1 MTTSAKRWLF
11 GIFIALVAVAC
22 AAVVLPRLSN
32 SRRAKQVAELATQ
45 ARESLASGET
55 AEATRLFATYLRQ
68 APNDT
73 AAQAQYAAA
82 LATPAFRA
90 GASEEQRQEV
100 VDAIRTAIVS
110 QPKALPLR
118 RSLAVVLL
126 EMRSFESARR
136 ELGLLRTAA
145 AALPAAGLA
154 ASGIDLDEISLLEAR
169 ACLANNNIPE
179 AAALAA
185 GLAGFDPAGKT
196 FDPQRKLGRY
206 VADSSLLL
214 ATILADKQQDP
225 EAAQQVLKRLQETAP
240 QDRLAWLGQAR
251 WYASHS
257 DPARAEESINRALE
271 IAPQDRE
278 LLSTAVAIAK
288 ANRRWDEATRRAGQL
303 RELFPT
309 SPDGDMSLA
318 EVAIEQGK
326 PLEALEA
333 LQQAAQRLPENPVVL
348 FSLGNIQIETKR
360 LTDAEETISRL
371 SNKGERTN
379 SAIELLAARL
389 LVARQQWQPAVEKL
403 EALRLVLGES
413 APLRKQVNFLL
424 AECHGRMGKVNLQAE
439 AQQRALD
446 HTPGSPEA
454 RASAAVGLAATGK
467 AAEALAEFEAIA
479 TDLGPEQLVRQPQ
492 VWQPLLQLRANQ
504 QLQLPAENRDWS
516 QVVSLIDTVEA
527 AEIMPAW
534 QVSLLRYDQLLTAGD
549 AAAASALL
557 DRMIAAHAAQPELW
571 DRLLTSTIRR
581 DGPATAQQLWGR
593 VPPETA
599 ADPRLLV
606 WRARLAARTP
616 VDERSTLLADLEAK
630 AATLSPEDASRLL
643 AAVATTRLTS
653 GDQPG
658 AEHSLELLLAAKP
671 DDLPARTILFELACD
686 QRDLPKA
693 TRAAD
698 EIARICG
705 PDSAQARATEAA
717 KLLLAVYLHRTPS
730 TATTPTPP
738 AGAPETETGSAD
750 DSAQL
755 TAAENLLAGA
765 EKDRP
770 DWPVVQRLWADLELL
785 RGNRAAAI
793 QRLQKGLELSP
804 DNAPFARNL
813 IGILSQAG
821 RHDEARAA
829 LKRLG
834 EEVPPGF
841 ARLAAEVELGAGR
854 ADEATALA
862 ERIIASNEP
871 LAPDDLLWFGQL
883 LAKAGRSAPAIQAFE
898 RVVVQNAA
906 SLPGWLS
913 LLSCQL
919 ESGDREAAE
928 RTLERMD
935 QQLTPPARSLGMA
948 RGQTL
953 LGRPEDAERTLRE
966 AVVNFPKEIN
976 LRFGLAE
983 WLAGRGRASEACA
996 VLQDFLATSDGAAI
1010 EGAQKAARR
1019 AIADLTSKS
1028 GSSRDFEQALAQF
1041 APHTDDAEKLS
1052 SDDLTFEI
1060 SALSSR
1066 AEPKYWRL
1074 ALEALTKISA
1084 QRPLTTAER
1093 MQRAELLD
1101 KTGRWEECRDDLLR
1115 LAAEP
1120 ATPPAMLGATV
1131 EKLIRHDAIDDAAVV
1146 WKTLVDRAPQTPAAY
1161 ALEAQ
1166 LAVAQGDQPAAIEA
1180 LRKLYAIA
1188 AKQADNQEQL
1198 LKVVALM
1205 EKLGFDQAADKTLAA
1220 IAEKSPTGMLARAGF
1235 LARHDRATEAFDL
1248 LDSNRERL
1256 PPGQFVRAAV
1266 SLLKEAGTAATT
1278 ADADRVNQ
1286 WFAAARQAD
1295 PDELDL
1301 AMLEAEL
1308 LTALARNQDAVAAYR
1323 KMLTQEKLS
1332 TSQQVILKNNLAMLL
1347 AHPETAAEAQRL
1359 AEEAIAEVGAVPSL
1373 LDTQGLALLARGD
1386 SHAAVEVLREAVLAN
1401 SPAISLHLACALAAD
1416 KDLEGARQALLEAR
1430 KVGLVESRLE
1440 PDDRERIKDLEAILG
1455 VPAAGS

>member
-1 MTTSAKRWLF
+1 MTPTTKRWLF
-11 GIFIALVAVAC
+11 GLFIALVAVAG
-22 AAVVLPRLSN
+22 AAVVLPRFYSA
-32 SRRAKQVAELATQ
+32 RRAQQVAELATK
-45 ARESLASGET
+45 ARERLASGET
-55 AEATRLFATYLRQ
+55 SEAAKLFATYLRQ

-82 LATPAFRA
+82 LAAPAFKP
-90 GASEEQRQEV
+90 GSTEEQRQEV
-100 VDAIRTAIVS
+100 VDAIRTAIAIH
-110 QPKALPLR
+110 PKSLPLR

-136 ELGLLRTAA
+136 EIGLLRTAA
-145 AALPAAGLA
+145 AAIPATALA

-169 ACLANNNIPE
+169 ACLANNNLPE
-179 AAALAA
+179 ATALAA
-185 GLAGFDPAGKT
+185 GLAGFDPTGKT
-196 FDPQRKLGRY
+196 FDPQRKVGRY
-206 VADSSLLL
+206 GADASLIL
-214 ATILADKQQDP
+214 ATILADKQQDLP
-225 EAAQQVLKRLQETAP
+225 AAQQVLKQLEETAP

-251 WYASHS
+251 WYAGHS
-257 DPARAEESINRALE
+257 DPTRAEQSINRALE

-278 LLSTAVAIAK
+278 LLTTAVAIAK
-288 ANRRWDEATRRAGQL
+288 ANRRWDEATRRAGEL
-303 RELFPT
+303 REQFPT

-318 EVAIEQGK
+318 EVALEQGK
-326 PLEALEA
+326 PLEALEV
-333 LQQAAQRLPENPVVL
+333 LQQAAVRLPENPVVL

-360 LTDAEETISRL
+360 LTDAEETIARL
-371 SNKGERTN
+371 SKNGGRTN
-379 SAIELLAARL
+379 PAIELLAARL
-389 LVARQQWQPAVEKL
+389 LVAQQQWQPAVEKL

-424 AECHGRMGKVNLQAE
+424 AECHGRMGKVDLQVE
-439 AQQRALD
+439 ARQRALD
-446 HTPGSPEA
+446 HNPGSPEA
-454 RASAAVGLAATGK
+454 RASAAVGLAAAGK
-467 AAEALAEFEAIA
+467 PEEALAEFEAIA
-479 TDLGPEQLVRQPQ
+479 TELGPEQLVRQPQ

-504 QLQLPAENRDWS
+504 QLKLPAENRDWS
-516 QVVSLIDTVEA
+516 QVVSLIDAVEA
-527 AEIMPAW
+527 AQIMPAW
-534 QVSLLRYDQLLTAGD
+534 QVALLRHDQFLTAGD
-549 AAAASALL
+549 PTAASALL
-557 DRMIAAHAAQPELW
+557 DRMIDAHAAQSEFW
-571 DRLLTSTIRR
+571 DRLLTSTLRR
-581 DGPATAQQLWGR
+581 EGPAAALQLWSR

-606 WRARLAARTP
+606 WRARVAARMP
-616 VDERSTLLADLEAK
+616 GDERSAVLADIEAK
-630 AATLSPEDASRLL
+630 AAALSPEDASRLL
-643 AAVATTRLTS
+643 ATVATSRLTS

-671 DDLPARTILFELACD
+671 DDLPAHTILFELACD

-693 TRAAD
+693 TSAAA

-717 KLLLAVYLHRTPS
+717 KLLLAVSLRRNP
-730 TATTPTPP
+730 ATPTNTAQTP
-738 AGAPETETGSAD
+738 AAAQAPED

-765 EKDRP
+765 EKERP

-785 RGNRAAAI
+785 RGDRAAAI

-804 DNAPFARNL
+804 DNAPFTRNVVML
-813 IGILSQAG
+813 LAQAG
-821 RHDEARAA
+821 RHDEAREA

-834 EEVPPGF
+834 AEVPAGF
-841 ARLAAEVELGAGR
+841 ARLAAEVEFGAGR
-854 ADEATALA
+854 ADAATALA

-871 LAPDDLLWFGQL
+871 LSPDDMLWFGQL
-883 LAKAGRSAPAIQAFE
+883 LAKAGRSAPAIQALE
-898 RVVVQNAA
+898 RLVVQNAA

-928 RTLERMD
+928 RTLARMGE
-935 QQLTPPARSLGMA
+935 QLSPPARPLGMA

-953 LGRPEDAERTLRE
+953 LGRPEDAEATLRE
-966 AVVNFPKEIN
+966 AVASFPDEIN

-983 WLAGRGRASEACA
+983 WLAGRGRATEACG
-996 VLQDFLATSDGAAI
+996 VLQDFLATSDGGAAA
-1010 EGAQKAARR
+1010 EGARKAARR
-1019 AIADLTSKS
+1019 AIADLTSRS
-1028 GSSRDFEQALAQF
+1028 GTSRDFEQALAQF
-1041 APHTDDAEKLS
+1041 APHTDAAEKLS

-1060 SALSSR
+1060 SALSTR

-1074 ALEALTKISA
+1074 ALETLAQLSA

-1120 ATPPAMLGATV
+1120 ATPSAMLGATI
-1131 EKLIRHDAIDDAAVV
+1131 EKLIRHGATDDAAIV
-1146 WKTLVDRAPQTPAAY
+1146 WKTLAERDPKTPAVY

-1180 LRKLYAIA
+1180 LRKLYAVA
-1188 AKQADNQEQL
+1188 AKQADNQDQL

-1220 IAEKSPTGMLARAGF
+1220 VADKSSTGMLARAGF

-1248 LDSNRERL
+1248 LDANRESL
-1256 PPGQFVRAAV
+1256 APEQFVRAAV

-1295 PDELDL
+1295 PDGHELS
-1301 AMLEAEL
+1301 MLEAEL
-1308 LTALARNQDAVAAYR
+1308 LTALNRNPDAVAAYR
-1323 KMLTQEKLS
+1323 KMLAQEKLS

-1347 AHPETAAEAQRL
+1347 ARPETAAEAQRL

-1386 SHAAVEVLREAVLAN
+1386 SHAAVEVLREAVLAP

-1430 KVGLVESRLE
+1430 KVGLVENRLE
-1440 PDDRERIKDLEAILG
+1440 PDDRERMKALEAILAA
-1455 VPAAGS
+1455 PPAGS